1 MSNLTILKLGGAL
14 LTDKS
19 VPDSLRGEIV
29 TAVAAE
35 IRVCL
40 DSGLLDRLLLV
51 TGVGSFGHPPVL
63 RHRLHK
69 GYQSPDQLLALTATQ
84 NNVMRLRR
92 AVAEAFE
99 AAGVPVCLMLPSSC
113 MAASGFAH
121 KESYLE
127 AVAGF
132 LRLGMI
138 PLLGGDVLVDDQV
151 GFMVYGGDEVA
162 VDLALHFGAD
172 RLILATEVDAIYD
185 KDPKQH
191 PAARRLPAL
200 ALGEMGETA
209 VSPTHPTQ
217 IDVSGAMAGK
227 VRAIRRAEAAIAA
240 GLETWLIS
248 MIEPGRLT
256 AVLQGNSHAGT
267 RITG

>member
-19 VPDSLRGEIV
+19 VPDSLRGETL

-35 IRVCL
+35 ILSCL
-40 DSGLLDRLLLV
+40 DAGLLERLLLV

-69 GYQSPDQLLALTATQ
+69 GYQSPDQLIALTATQ

-99 AAGVPVCLMLPSSC
+99 AAGVPVCLILPSSC
-113 MAASGFAH
+113 MVASGFAH

-132 LRLGMI
+132 LRLGMV
-138 PLLGGDVLVDDQV
+138 PLLGGDVLADDQA

-172 RLILATEVDAIYD
+172 RLILATQVDAIYD
-185 KDPKQH
+185 KDPMQY
-191 PAARRLPAL
+191 PDARRLPEL
-200 ALGEMGETA
+200 RLGAMEETA
-209 VSPTHPTQ
+209 VSPTHPAQ
-217 IDVSGAMAGK
+217 IDVSGAMGGK
-227 VRAIRRAEAAIAA
+227 LRALRRAQTAITA
-240 GLETWLIS
+240 GLDTWLIS
-248 MIEPGRLT
+248 LMEPGRLT
-256 AVLQGNSHAGT
+256 AVLQGDPRAGT
-267 RITG
+267 HILA